1 MTALV
6 HMFIYI
12 YNVRRHMSEESARR
26 ERERLAAARAQKTRE
41 DQSANRRTASVRMS
55 AAPPAVIL
63 RVKRRRDD
71 THDSSAAET
80 SLPTHVHISS
90 SSSYSSSL
98 FASLSL
104 SDDVVTR
111 PRQRRRRFVR
121 VNDEHMHT
129 TSSEVIHVSLPSIP
143 AKTEAPDGAAGKARE
158 EPNGSILNSADDN
171 DDDVFEYATYVP
183 ADVKMDGHE
192 SETHDEEWD
201 LEKLAGE
208 DGDTDALHRL
218 LRFISRDEALD
229 ACGLSDG
236 DIFASRDGEADS
248 DYAESD
254 ENAEGYAYNDYPDE
268 TDDDE
273 SNDSDCFHD
282 DDDDDD
288 EYD

>member
-1 MTALV
+1 MKSRL
-6 HMFIYI
+6 
-12 YNVRRHMSEESARR
+12 E
-26 ERERLAAARAQKTRE
+26 ERERDWQQHALRRRE
-41 DQSANRRTASVRMS
+41 DQSANRRTDSVRMS

-171 DDDVFEYATYVP
+171 DDDNDDDVFEYATYVP

-282 DDDDDD
+282 DDD